1 MQEPLARRGS
11 FSACLAGAASLL
23 GVALSL
29 ALPVRADEVTFHDLI
44 DTVTATKSGSRV
56 TIVGGGCG
64 VSTVTLGGQS
74 VSAEGCQATITAPD
88 DSTSFD
94 APRLILIGGDNGN
107 ISDAILV
114 TKVGKV
120 AHVLF
125 LSDPH
130 VLSGKS
136 ELSIPCSRFGG
147 CQLTETG
154 VVQTGVTIE
163 WNKDGGT
170 DTVKFQSDT
179 DSTVPEPASLILL
192 GGGLLV
198 VGGYLKRRL
207 S

>member
-1 MQEPLARRGS
+1 MKTPLQRRRL
-11 FSACLAGAASLL
+11 FWAASFM
-23 GVALSL
+23 GVALAV
-29 ALPVRADEVTFHDLI
+29 ALPVRADEVTFNDLI
-44 DTVTATKSGSRV
+44 DMVTASKSGSRV
-56 TIVGGGCG
+56 TINECG
-64 VSTVTLGGQS
+64 LSTITLGGQS
-74 VSAEGCQATITAPD
+74 MSVEGCRATITAPD

-94 APRLILIGGDNGN
+94 APRLTLIGGDNGN

-114 TKVGKV
+114 TKVGNV

-130 VLSGKS
+130 VPGKP

-154 VVQTGVTIE
+154 LVQSGVTID
-163 WNKDGGT
+163 WNDGGGM
-170 DTVKFQSDT
+170 DTVSFKSDI
-179 DSTVPEPASLILL
+179 DSMVPEPASLMLL

-198 VGGYLKRRL
+198 VAGYMKRRL

>member
-1 MQEPLARRGS
+1 MKTPLQRRRL
-11 FSACLAGAASLL
+11 FWAASFM
-23 GVALSL
+23 GVALAV
-29 ALPVRADEVTFHDLI
+29 ALPVRADEVTFNDLI
-44 DTVTATKSGSRV
+44 DMVTASKSGSRV
-56 TIVGGGCG
+56 TINECG
-64 VSTVTLGGQS
+64 LSTITLGGQS
-74 VSAEGCQATITAPD
+74 MSVEGCRATITAPD

-94 APRLILIGGDNGN
+94 APRLTLIGGDNGN

-114 TKVGKV
+114 TKVGNV

-130 VLSGKS
+130 VPGKP

-154 VVQTGVTIE
+154 GVQIGATIA
-163 WNKDGGT
+163 WNNGGT
-170 DTVKFQSDT
+170 DTVSFKSDT
-179 DSTVPEPASLILL
+179 DSMVPEPASLMLL

-198 VGGYLKRRL
+198 VAGYMKRRL